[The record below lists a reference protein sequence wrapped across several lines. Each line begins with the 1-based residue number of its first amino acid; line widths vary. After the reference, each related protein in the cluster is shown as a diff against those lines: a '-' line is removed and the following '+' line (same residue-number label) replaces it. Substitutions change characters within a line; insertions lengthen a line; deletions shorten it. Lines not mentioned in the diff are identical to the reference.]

1 MLIRLN
7 KGWVAA
13 GLIFMIASLA
23 GGCGQDG
30 QSGVWEPEEDW
41 EEGRG
46 DLPDSVGNPQSVDLS
61 PEEKA
66 FLNTYLYFDHG
77 EELWKETDYAA
88 PTGTW
93 FFKDGEGSL
102 GYGMPAGTMKAGEI
116 FSVELIA
123 HEEDGVTMEREIR
136 VRLTEME
143 KIEEQEKIVD
153 ETVYVESAGSSEI
166 VYSGNL
172 PDNEN
177 AGYLLSVEVINDEG
191 EVEDTRLS
199 FMYVPV
205 PEMNA
210 SLSTDQETYTETDE
224 EVKLILENAGPTY
237 LFIGEYYSV
246 EKKVGD
252 TWRKVPLELAFNDIG
267 LYVGIGEEHMDTV
280 DMTELDS
287 GTYRLIKDMYADG
300 IDISAELA
308 AEFTI
313 QE

>member
-1 MLIRLN
+1 MRLT
-7 KGWVAA
+7 KGWAAA
-13 GLIFMIASLA
+13 GLIFMFACLA
-23 GGCGQDG
+23 AGCGQDG
-30 QSGVWEPEEDW
+30 QSGAWEQEEDW
-41 EEGRG
+41 EEGQG
-46 DLPDSVGNPQSVDLS
+46 NLPDSVGDPQSVDLS
-61 PEEKA
+61 AEEKE
-66 FLNTYLYFDHG
+66 FLSTYLYFDHG
-77 EELWKETDYAA
+77 DDLWKKTDYGP

-93 FFKDGEGSL
+93 FFKDGKGSL
-102 GYGMPAGTMKAGEI
+102 GYGMPAGTMKSGGN

-123 HEEDGVTMEREIR
+123 HEEDSVAMEREIR

-143 KIEEQEKIVD
+143 KTEEKEKVVD
-153 ETVYVESAGSSEI
+153 ETVYVETAGSSEI

-172 PDNEN
+172 PDNKN

-210 SLSTDQETYTETDE
+210 SLRTDQETYTETDE

-267 LYVGIGEEHMDTV
+267 LYVGIGEEHVDTV
-280 DMTELDS
+280 DMTDLDS
-287 GTYRLIKDMYADG
+287 GTYRLIKDMHTEG
-300 IDISAELA
+300 IDLSAELA